1 MALLAFDELDQL
13 AVLLNLRLGHIFV
26 VCGIEMLD
34 VSNIETL
41 LLIASIKRC
50 SSVLWLCITTLV
62 HVGLPRTF
70 WHFPVSFMI

>member
-1 MALLAFDELDQL
+1 
-13 AVLLNLRLGHIFV
+13 
-26 VCGIEMLD
+26 
-34 VSNIETL
+34 
-41 LLIASIKRC
+41 LIASIKRC